1 MQWIMIIGVEAGA
14 DGWSYADVLPY
25 FKRMETWNDAGH
37 GGDPLVA
44 RCKRSTACYAWESGK
59 TRYFLHL

>member
-1 MQWIMIIGVEAGA
+1 MQWIMIIGLKLVLMG
-14 DGWSYADVLPY
+14 GPYADVLPY

-37 GGDPLVA
+37 GGDPLWRGV
-44 RCKRSTACYAWESGK
+44 KRSTACYAWKAEK